1 MSPTASPTASPT
13 VSPTLRTTVRT
24 TRNRLAGLGAT
35 LLILALVVVTP
46 VLLLS
51 IGVTPWRED
60 LGELSALLTSPDD
73 GTLALLLIG
82 VVAWVAWAVVAV
94 SLVVEIAAAIRGV
107 SAPRLPALGM
117 PQQLAGRLVTIA
129 ALLFAVAP
137 TLTPTFTPGFTP
149 MAAHAAA
156 APEAPRH
163 EPVPEAA
170 PIAPVQQSAPVPV
183 AADHHAQPPVDYTV
197 RRGDSLWKIAQ
208 EKLGDGT
215 RYTEIVALNQGL
227 LHGQPNFIEPG
238 LVLHLPGDA
247 APTRHTTERTT
258 EHTTDTERRADD
270 EYVVEPGD
278 SLWGIAEDELG
289 DPTHYPEI
297 FEASKE
303 TLQPDGA
310 HLRDPNLI
318 RPGWKLTI
326 PEDTTVD
333 ATADAP
339 LGPSPGGKHT
349 GKHSGKHSGPVPEM
363 TGPPVESPNSST
375 PTASPDRAPASSTS
389 DAVDDTDSSVGWLL
403 PGLAGAGALL
413 GGSLLITVRAHRR
426 TQQRY
431 RRPGFTLAPPP
442 PQVRDIEK
450 TVTATGGPAAEF
462 VEWLDTLLHHLAA
475 TTDPLPKLG
484 SVEVDKHAVTLHL
497 AEPTSLPEP
506 WSGSDTTWT
515 ADLDWPVGEVD
526 TLSPYP
532 LLASVGQDDQGH
544 LWLLDLEHLG
554 VVSLTGDAAH
564 AEALARHLAVE
575 LTLNPW
581 SVIAEINTIDVAP
594 ELKPLESWRVGH
606 HAVDDTEFLKG
617 IRKQTEPAT
626 YHTYSDPEP
635 FYAVLLPA
643 TARGDDVTALV
654 DIVRRQQSR
663 SGLGIVTVG
672 DAEPGDV
679 VLELTAGGRLR
690 IPHLGLDL
698 TAAGLTAEEAAACAA
713 IVDLTFD
720 ADATIPMPRHKTAT
734 GWRALADQAGAL
746 VDDLTEQR
754 PAGMAGTTSLLPEAT
769 QRYEAVAAATADD
782 VATLAPVVPETTR
795 RLVDDADPQLDDDLA
810 EWRNPASAL
819 PKLHL
824 LGQVTLEAAAVTE
837 RPAYF
842 AELATYLVLHP
853 AGVSS
858 AQIEDALGVSK
869 SRARTDLALLRRWL
883 GTDPRTGDL
892 HLPTATTSPAPA
904 NGGTGGYQ
912 LHDVLVDLDL
922 FRRLRA
928 RAQAH
933 GADGMPDLVAALELL
948 TGPPFSSLRN
958 HGWSWLLDGERLHE
972 IAASAAVDV
981 AHIVTTDAIS
991 RGDLARARFAA
1002 ETGCT
1007 AAPHDDICRL
1017 DLAKVEE
1024 ASGHTDAAE
1033 HIVDKDVCNRTDDLL
1048 PPIDLPE
1055 RTAEVIKNNEW
1066 GGPKRKRP

>member
-1 MSPTASPTASPT
+1 MSPTVSPTASPT
-13 VSPTLRTTVRT
+13 VST
-24 TRNRLAGLGAT
+24 TRSRLAGLGAS
-35 LLILALVVVTP
+35 LLILALVIGTP
-46 VLLLS
+46 ALLLA

-60 LGELSALLTSPDD
+60 PGELSTLLTSPDD

-94 SLVVEIAAAIRGV
+94 SLIVEIAAAIRGV

-117 PQQLAGRLVTIA
+117 PQHLAGRLVTVA

-137 TLTPTFTPGFTP
+137 TLTPTFTPMFNP

-156 APEAPRH
+156 APEAPAL

-170 PIAPVQQSAPVPV
+170 PTPPVKQSAPVRV
-183 AADHHAQPPVDYTV
+183 AADHPADHEEQPTVDYTV

-227 LHGQPNFIEPG
+227 LHGQPNFIHPG
-238 LVLHLPGDA
+238 LVLHLPLDA
-247 APTRHTTERTT
+247 APTSRTT
-258 EHTTDTERRADD
+258 GHPTEHPADTEGRAEDP
-270 EYVVEPGD
+270 YVVEPGD
-278 SLWGIAEDELG
+278 SLWTIAEDELG

-297 FEASKE
+297 FEASTE

-310 HLRDPNLI
+310 HLLDPNLI

-326 PEDTTVD
+326 PEDKTVD
-333 ATADAP
+333 ATTEPP
-339 LGPSPGGKHT
+339 LVPSPG

-363 TGPPVESPNSST
+363 TRTPGEVPNSPT
-375 PTASPDRAPASSTS
+375 PTATPDPAPAPSTS
-389 DAVDDTDSSVGWLL
+389 DAENDTDTSVGWLL

-413 GGSLLITVRAHRR
+413 AGSLLITVRAHRR
-426 TQQRY
+426 TQERY

-442 PQVRDIEK
+442 AQVRDIEK

-462 VEWLDTLLHHLAA
+462 VEQLDKLLHHLAA
-475 TTDPLPKLG
+475 TTDPLPNLE

-497 AEPTSLPEP
+497 AEPISLSEP
-506 WSGSDTTWT
+506 WRGSETTWT
-515 ADLDWPVGEVD
+515 ADLDSPVGEAD

-554 VVSLTGDAAH
+554 VVSLTGDAGH

-581 SVIAEINTIDVAP
+581 SVIAEINTIDLAP
-594 ELKPLESWRVGH
+594 ELKPLESWRMGH
-606 HAVDDTEFLKG
+606 HTVDDTDFLAD

-635 FYAVLLPA
+635 YHVVLLPA
-643 TARGDDVTALV
+643 TARGADVTALV

-672 DAEPGDV
+672 EPDPGDV
-679 VLELTAGGRLR
+679 VLELTAGGRVR

-720 ADATIPMPRHKTAT
+720 ADATIPMPRHETAT

-754 PAGMAGTTSLLPEAT
+754 PPGMAGATSLLPEAT

-782 VATLAPVVPETTR
+782 VATLAPVVPQATR
-795 RLVDDADPQLDDDLA
+795 KLVEDADPQLDDDLA

-824 LGQVTLEAAAVTE
+824 LGPVTLEAEAVTE

-842 AELATYLVLHP
+842 AELATYLLLHP

-883 GTDPRTGDL
+883 GTNPRTGDL

-933 GADGMPDLVAALELL
+933 GADGMPDLVAALELV

-972 IAASAAVDV
+972 IAASAIVDV

-1002 ETGCT
+1002 ETGCK
-1007 AAPHDDICRL
+1007 AAPYDDICRL

-1024 ASGHTDAAE
+1024 ASGHADAAE

-1066 GGPKRKRP
+1066 GGPKRRRH

>member
-1 MSPTASPTASPT
+1 
-13 VSPTLRTTVRT
+13 VSTR
-24 TRNRLAGLGAT
+24 RNRLAGLGAT
-35 LLILALVVVTP
+35 LLILALAIGTP
-46 VLLLS
+46 ALLLA
-51 IGVTPWRED
+51 IGVTPWRKDPGD
-60 LGELSALLTSPDD
+60 LGTLLTSPDD
-73 GTLALLLIG
+73 GTLALLVIG

-94 SLVVEIAAAIRGV
+94 SLLVEIAAAIQGV

-117 PQQLAGRLVTIA
+117 PQHLAGRLVTVA

-137 TLTPTFTPGFTP
+137 SLTPMFTP

-156 APEAPRH
+156 APEAPRP
-163 EPVPEAA
+163 EAVPEAA
-170 PIAPVQQSAPVPV
+170 PIAPVQQPAAAT
-183 AADHHAQPPVDYTV
+183 AADHRDQPTVDYTV
-197 RRGDSLWKIAQ
+197 RRGDSLWKIAK

-215 RYTEIVALNQGL
+215 RYTEIVVLNAGL

-238 LVLHLPGDA
+238 LVLLLPGDA
-247 APTRHTTERTT
+247 TPNKHTS
-258 EHTTDTERRADD
+258 EHTADTKERADT

-278 SLWGIAEDELG
+278 SLWAIAEEELG
-289 DPTHYPEI
+289 DPTQYPEI
-297 FEASKE
+297 FEASKA
-303 TLQPDGA
+303 TLQPGGN

-318 RPGWKLTI
+318 RPGWTLTI
-326 PEDTTVD
+326 P
-333 ATADAP
+333 ADKPANGTSDS
-339 LGPSPGGKHT
+339 LVVPSPGGKP
-349 GKHSGKHSGPVPEM
+349 GGNHSGPEPEV
-363 TGPPVESPNSST
+363 TQPPGESVSSPA
-375 PTASPDRAPASSTS
+375 PTATPDHAPAASTS
-389 DAVDDTDSSVGWLL
+389 DVADDPGASAGWLV

-413 GGSLLITVRAHRR
+413 AGSLLITVRAHRR

-431 RRPGFTLAPPP
+431 RRPGLTLGPPP

-462 VEWLDTLLHHLAA
+462 VEQLDKLLHHLAA
-475 TTDPLPKLG
+475 SVQPLPELE
-484 SVEVDKHAVTLHL
+484 SVEVDKHTVTLHL
-497 AEPTSLPEP
+497 AEPIRLSEP

-515 ADLDWPVGEVD
+515 ADLDSPLGEVD

-532 LLASVGQDDQGH
+532 LLASVGQDDEGR
-544 LWLLDLEHLG
+544 LWLLDLERLG
-554 VVSLTGDAAH
+554 VISLTGNTEH

-581 SVIAEINTIDVAP
+581 SVIAEINTIDLAP
-594 ELKPLESWRVGH
+594 ELKPLESWRMGH
-606 HAVDDTEFLKG
+606 HAVDDTDFLAD

-626 YHTYSDPEP
+626 YETYSDPEP
-635 FYAVLLPA
+635 YYAVLLPA
-643 TARGDDVTALV
+643 TARGADVRTLV
-654 DIVRRQQSR
+654 DIVRRQRSR
-663 SGLGIVTVG
+663 SGLGVVTVG
-672 DAEPGDV
+672 EAEPGDV

-690 IPHLGLDL
+690 VPHLGLDL

-720 ADATIPMPRHKTAT
+720 ADGTIPMPRNKEAT

-754 PAGMAGTTSLLPEAT
+754 PAGVAGATSLLPEAP

-795 RLVDDADPQLDDDLA
+795 KLVEAADPQLDADLA

-824 LGQVTLEAAAVTE
+824 LGPVALEAEAVTE

-858 AQIEDALGVSK
+858 AQIEEALGVSK

-928 RAQAH
+928 RAQAR
-933 GADGMPDLVAALELL
+933 GAHGMPDLVAALELL

-1002 ETGCT
+1002 ETGCK
-1007 AAPHDDICRL
+1007 AAPYDDICRL

-1024 ASGHTDAAE
+1024 ASGHPDAAE
-1033 HIVDKDVCNRTDDLL
+1033 HIVDKDVCNRSDDLL
-1048 PPIDLPE
+1048 PPIDLPQ
-1055 RTAEVIKNNEW
+1055 RTAEVIKNNDW
-1066 GGPKRKRP
+1066 GGPKRKRH

>member
-1 MSPTASPTASPT
+1 
-13 VSPTLRTTVRT
+13 VS
-24 TRNRLAGLGAT
+24 TRNRLAGLGAS
-35 LLILALVVVTP
+35 LLIIALVVGTP
-46 VLLLS
+46 LLL
-51 IGVTPWRED
+51 IAVGATPWQESLGD
-60 LGELSALLTSPDD
+60 LGTLLTSPDD
-73 GTLALLLIG
+73 GTLALLVIG
-82 VVAWVAWAVVAV
+82 VVAWVAWAVLAV
-94 SLVVEIAAAIRGV
+94 SFGVEIVAALRGV
-107 SAPRLPALGM
+107 PAPRLPGLELSQG
-117 PQQLAGRLVTIA
+117 LAGRVVAVA

-137 TLTPTFTPGFTP
+137 SVVPVFASQP
-149 MAAHAAA
+149 AHAAPSATAPRLPHLPEPSARPTVAVA
-156 APEAPRH
+156 APT
-163 EPVPEAA
+163 VAA
-170 PIAPVQQSAPVPV
+170 PV
-183 AADHHAQPPVDYTV
+183 ADTETTTVEYTV

-208 EKLGDGT
+208 EQLGDGL
-215 RYTEIVALNQGL
+215 RFREIIALNEDA
-227 LHGQPNFIEPG
+227 LHGEPDFIDPG
-238 LVLHLPGDA
+238 LVLRLPVDAGDVEEPPEA
-247 APTRHTTERTT
+247 APE
-258 EHTTDTERRADD
+258 EL
-270 EYVVEPGD
+270 YVVQSGD
-278 SLWGIAEDELG
+278 TLWDIAEDELG
-289 DPTHYPEI
+289 EGERYPEI
-297 FEASKE
+297 FEASRD
-303 TLQPDGA
+303 TVQPDGR
-310 HLRDPNLI
+310 HLTDADLI
-318 RPGWKLTI
+318 LPGWELTI
-326 PEDTTVD
+326 PGSVADSPVVDPPAVEDPPV
-333 ATADAP
+333 AP
-339 LGPSPGGKHT
+339 PGGKHRD
-349 GKHSGKHSGPVPEM
+349 P
-363 TGPPVESPNSST
+363 GPPGTTPPAESPNSPA
-375 PTASPDRAPASSTS
+375 PTATPDHGPAPSTS
-389 DAVDDTDSSVGWLL
+389 DAADGTDTSVGWLL

-413 GGSLLITVRAHRR
+413 AGSLLITVRAHRR
-426 TQQRY
+426 TQQRH

-450 TVTATGGPAAEF
+450 TITATGGPAAQF
-462 VEWLDTLLHHLAA
+462 VERLDKLLHHLAA
-475 TTDPLPKLG
+475 TTDPLPKLE

-497 AEPTSLPEP
+497 AEPISLPEP
-506 WSGSDTTWT
+506 WNGSDTTWT
-515 ADLDWPVGEVD
+515 ADLDSPVGEVN

-554 VVSLTGDAAH
+554 VVSLTGDAEH

-581 SVIAEINTIDVAP
+581 SVIAEINTIDLAP
-594 ELKPLESWRVGH
+594 ELKPLESWRGSYH
-606 HAVDDTEFLKG
+606 TVDETDFLAD

-626 YHTYSDPEP
+626 YHTYNDPEP
-635 FYAVLLPA
+635 YYAVLLPA
-643 TARGDDVTALV
+643 TARAGDVTALV

-672 DAEPGDV
+672 EPDPGDV
-679 VLELTAGGRLR
+679 VLELTAGGRVR

-713 IVDLTFD
+713 IVNLTFD
-720 ADATIPMPRHKTAT
+720 ADATIPMPHHHAAT

-746 VDDLTEQR
+746 VDNLTEQR
-754 PAGMAGTTSLLPEAT
+754 PVGMAGATSLLPEAT
-769 QRYEAVAAATADD
+769 QRYEAVAAATAED
-782 VATLAPVVPETTR
+782 VTTLAPVVPQTTR
-795 RLVDDADPQLDDDLA
+795 KLIQDADPQLDDDLA
-810 EWRNPASAL
+810 EWRNPASEL

-824 LGQVTLEAAAVTE
+824 LGPVTLEAEAVTE

-858 AQIEDALGVSK
+858 AEIEDALGVSK

-883 GTDPRTGDL
+883 GTNPRTGDL

-933 GADGMPDLVAALELL
+933 GAEGMPELVAALELL

-972 IAASAAVDV
+972 IAASAVVDV

-991 RGDLARARFAA
+991 RGDLSRARFAA
-1002 ETGCT
+1002 ETGCM

-1024 ASGHTDAAE
+1024 ASGHADAAE
-1033 HIVDKDVCNRTDDLL
+1033 HIVDKDVCNRSDDLL
-1048 PPIDLPE
+1048 PPIDLPD
-1055 RTAEVIKNNEW
+1055 RTAEVIRNNEW

>member
-1 MSPTASPTASPT
+1 
-13 VSPTLRTTVRT
+13 VST

-35 LLILALVVVTP
+35 LLILALVIGTP
-46 VLLLS
+46 ALLLA
-51 IGVTPWRED
+51 IRVTPWRED
-60 LGELSALLTSPDD
+60 PGEVGTLLTSPDD
-73 GTLALLLIG
+73 GTLALLVIG

-94 SLVVEIAAAIRGV
+94 SLVVEIVAAIRGV

-117 PQQLAGRLVTIA
+117 PQQLAGRLVTVA

-137 TLTPTFTPGFTP
+137 TLTPMFAPS
-149 MAAHAAA
+149 AAHAAIA
-156 APEAPRH
+156 PQAPAPESVR
-163 EPVPEAA
+163 EAA
-170 PIAPVQQSAPVPV
+170 PIPPVQPATAATV
-183 AADHHAQPPVDYTV
+183 AADHHEQPTVDYTV
-197 RRGDSLWKIAQ
+197 RRGDSLWKIAK

-227 LHGQPNFIEPG
+227 LHGQPNFIDPG
-238 LVLHLPGDA
+238 LVLHLPSDA
-247 APTRHTTERTT
+247 ASTQHPS
-258 EHTTDTERRADD
+258 EHSADPGRRAEDQ
-270 EYVVEPGD
+270 YVVEPGD
-278 SLWGIAEDELG
+278 SLWAIAEEELG

-310 HLRDPNLI
+310 HLLDPNLI

-326 PEDTTVD
+326 PPDKTVD
-333 ATADAP
+333 VTADP
-339 LGPSPGGKHT
+339 PVVRSPD
-349 GKHSGKHSGPVPEM
+349 GKHSGKQSDPVPDV
-363 TGPPVESPNSST
+363 TRQPGDSPNSPA
-375 PTASPDRAPASSTS
+375 PTATPDHAPAPSTS
-389 DAVDDTDSSVGWLL
+389 GAEDDTDTSVGWLL

-413 GGSLLITVRAHRR
+413 AGSLLITVRAHRR

-450 TVTATGGPAAEF
+450 TVTATGGLAAEF
-462 VEWLDTLLHHLAA
+462 VERLDKLLHHLAA
-475 TTDPLPKLG
+475 TTDPLPKLE
-484 SVEVDKHAVTLHL
+484 SVEVDKNAVTLHL
-497 AEPTSLPEP
+497 AEPISLSEP

-515 ADLDWPVGEVD
+515 ADLESPVGEVD

-554 VVSLTGDAAH
+554 VVSLTGDAEH
-564 AEALARHLAVE
+564 AEALARHLEVE

-581 SVIAEINTIDVAP
+581 SVIAEINTIDLAP
-594 ELKPLESWRVGH
+594 EVKPLESWRVSH
-606 HAVDDTEFLKG
+606 HAADGTDFLAD

-635 FYAVLLPA
+635 YYAVLLPA
-643 TARGDDVTALV
+643 TSRGNDVTALV

-720 ADATIPMPRHKTAT
+720 ADATIPMPRHETAT

-754 PAGMAGTTSLLPEAT
+754 PAGVAGATSLLPEAT

-782 VATLAPVVPETTR
+782 VATLAPIVPETTR
-795 RLVDDADPQLDDDLA
+795 RLVEDADPQLDDDLA

-824 LGQVTLEAAAVTE
+824 LGPVTLKAAAVTE

-858 AQIEDALGVSK
+858 AQIEEALGVSK

-883 GTDPRTGDL
+883 GTNPRTGDL

-933 GADGMPDLVAALELL
+933 GTEGMPDLVAALELL
-948 TGPPFSSLRN
+948 SGPPFSSLRN

-1002 ETGCT
+1002 ETGCK
-1007 AAPHDDICRL
+1007 AAPYDDICRL

-1024 ASGHTDAAE
+1024 ASGHADAAE
-1033 HIVDKDVCNRTDDLL
+1033 QIVDKDVCNRSDDLL

-1066 GGPKRKRP
+1066 GGPKRRRH

>member
-1 MSPTASPTASPT
+1 
-13 VSPTLRTTVRT
+13 VS
-24 TRNRLAGLGAT
+24 TRNRLAGLGAS
-35 LLILALVVVTP
+35 LLIVLLVVGTP
-46 VLLLS
+46 FLL
-51 IGVTPWRED
+51 IAVGATPWQERLGD
-60 LGELSALLTSPDD
+60 LGTLLTSPDD
-73 GTLALLLIG
+73 GTLALLVIG
-82 VVAWVAWAVVAV
+82 VVAWVAWAVLAV
-94 SLVVEIAAAIRGV
+94 SFGVEIVAALRGV
-107 SAPRLPALGM
+107 PAPRLPGLGLS
-117 PQQLAGRLVTIA
+117 QGLAGRVVAVA

-137 TLTPTFTPGFTP
+137 PVVPVFASPP
-149 MAAHAAA
+149 AHASPAATAPLIAHLPEASARPAVAVA
-156 APEAPRH
+156 APA
-163 EPVPEAA
+163 VAA
-170 PIAPVQQSAPVPV
+170 P
-183 AADHHAQPPVDYTV
+183 ADDAEATTVEYTV
-197 RRGDSLWKIAQ
+197 RRGDSLWKIAEEQ
-208 EKLGDGT
+208 LGDGL
-215 RYTEIVALNQGL
+215 RFREIIALNEDA
-227 LHGQPNFIEPG
+227 LHGEPDFIDPG
-238 LVLHLPGDA
+238 LVLRLPADAGDVEEPRES
-247 APTRHTTERTT
+247 APEET
-258 EHTTDTERRADD
+258 
-270 EYVVEPGD
+270 YVVQSGD
-278 SLWGIAEDELG
+278 TLWDIAKDELAAG
-289 DPTHYPEI
+289 ERYPEI
-297 FEASKE
+297 FQASRD
-303 TLQPDGA
+303 TVQPDGR
-310 HLRDPNLI
+310 HLTDPDLI
-318 RPGWKLTI
+318 LPGWELAI
-326 PEDTTVD
+326 PGTVADSPVVDPPVVEDPQV
-333 ATADAP
+333 
-339 LGPSPGGKHT
+339 SPGVKHRE
-349 GKHSGKHSGPVPEM
+349 PD
-363 TGPPVESPNSST
+363 PPGTTPPAESPNSPA
-375 PTASPDRAPASSTS
+375 PTATLDHAPAPSTS
-389 DAVDDTDSSVGWLL
+389 DAEDDTDTSVGWML

-413 GGSLLITVRAHRR
+413 AGSLLITVRAHRR

-450 TVTATGGPAAEF
+450 TVMATGSPAAVF
-462 VEWLDTLLHHLAA
+462 VEQLDKLLHHLAA
-475 TTDPLPKLG
+475 TTDPLPKLE
-484 SVEVDKHAVTLHL
+484 SVEVDRHAVTLHL
-497 AEPTSLPEP
+497 AEPISLPEP

-515 ADLDWPVGEVD
+515 ADLDSPVGEMD

-532 LLASVGQDDQGH
+532 LLASVGQDYQGH

-554 VVSLTGDAAH
+554 VVSLTGDAEH

-581 SVIAEINTIDVAP
+581 SVLAEINTIDLAS
-594 ELKPLESWRVGH
+594 ELKPLESFRGSH
-606 HAVDDTEFLKG
+606 HAVDDTDFLAD

-635 FYAVLLPA
+635 YYAVLLPA
-643 TARGDDVTALV
+643 TSRGDDVTALV
-654 DIVRRQQSR
+654 DTVRRQQSR

-679 VLELTAGGRLR
+679 VFELTARGRLR

-720 ADATIPMPRHKTAT
+720 AEATVPMPRHEEAT

-746 VDDLTEQR
+746 VDNLTKQR
-754 PAGMAGTTSLLPEAT
+754 PAGMAGVTSLLPEAT

-795 RLVDDADPQLDDDLA
+795 KLIEDADPQLDDDLA

-824 LGQVTLEAAAVTE
+824 LGPVTLAAEAVTE

-858 AQIEDALGVSK
+858 AEIEDALGVSK

-883 GTDPRTGDL
+883 GTNPRTGDL

-912 LHDVLVDLDL
+912 LHDVLVSLDL

-933 GADGMPDLVAALELL
+933 GAEGMPDLVAALELV

-972 IAASAAVDV
+972 IAASAVVDV

-1002 ETGCT
+1002 ETGCK

-1024 ASGHTDAAE
+1024 ASGHPDAAE
-1033 HIVDKDVCNRTDDLL
+1033 EIVDKDVCNRSDDLL

-1055 RTAEVIKNNEW
+1055 RTAEVIRNNEW

>member
-1 MSPTASPTASPT
+1 MSPT
-13 VSPTLRTTVRT
+13 VST
-24 TRNRLAGLGAT
+24 TRNRVAALGAS
-35 LLILALVVVTP
+35 LLILALVVGTP
-46 VLLLS
+46 ALLLA

-60 LGELSALLTSPDD
+60 LGELSTLLTSPDD
-73 GTLALLLIG
+73 GTLALLVIG

-94 SLVVEIAAAIRGV
+94 SLVVEIAAATRGV

-117 PQQLAGRLVTIA
+117 PQRLAGRLVTVA

-137 TLTPTFTPGFTP
+137 SLAPMFTP

-156 APEAPRH
+156 VPEAPRH
-163 EPVPEAA
+163 DPVPEAA
-170 PIAPVQQSAPVPV
+170 PIAPVQQSAPAP
-183 AADHHAQPPVDYTV
+183 AAVDHHAQPTVDYTV
-197 RRGDSLWKIAQ
+197 RRGDSLWKIAK

-215 RYTEIVALNQGL
+215 RYTEIVALNEGL
-227 LHGQPNFIEPG
+227 LHGQPNFIDPG

-247 APTRHTTERTT
+247 APTERTADA
-258 EHTTDTERRADD
+258 EGRADA

-278 SLWGIAEDELG
+278 SLWAIAEEQLG

-326 PEDTTVD
+326 PEDKPAD
-333 ATADAP
+333 ATLDPPAV
-339 LGPSPGGKHT
+339 PSPGGKH
-349 GKHSGKHSGPVPEM
+349 SGPAPDM
-363 TGPPVESPNSST
+363 TKPSGDSPNS
-375 PTASPDRAPASSTS
+375 PTDIYPPDHDPAPSTS
-389 DAVDDTDSSVGWLL
+389 DAEDDTDTSVGWLL

-413 GGSLLITVRAHRR
+413 AGSLLITVRAHRR

-450 TVTATGGPAAEF
+450 TVTATGGPAAKF
-462 VEWLDTLLHHLAA
+462 VEQLDKLLHHLAA
-475 TTDPLPKLG
+475 TTDPLPKLE
-484 SVEVDKHAVTLHL
+484 SIEVGKHAVTLHL
-497 AEPTSLPEP
+497 AEPISLPEP
-506 WSGSDTTWT
+506 WSGLDTTWT
-515 ADLDWPVGEVD
+515 ADLDSPVGEVD

-532 LLASVGQDDQGH
+532 LLASVGQDDEGH

-554 VVSLTGDAAH
+554 VVSLTGDAEH

-581 SVIAEINTIDVAP
+581 SVIAEINTIDLAP
-594 ELKPLESWRVGH
+594 ELTPLESWRVSQH
-606 HAVDDTEFLKG
+606 TVDDTDFLSD

-626 YHTYSDPEP
+626 YSTYSDPEP
-635 FYAVLLPA
+635 YYAVLLPA
-643 TARGDDVTALV
+643 AARGADVTALV
-654 DIVRRQQSR
+654 DIVRRQRSR
-663 SGLGIVTVG
+663 SGLGIITVG
-672 DAEPGDV
+672 EAEPGDV

-690 IPHLGLDL
+690 TPHLGLDL
-698 TAAGLTAEEAAACAA
+698 TAAGLTADETAACAA

-720 ADATIPMPRHKTAT
+720 AEATTPMPRHERAT

-754 PAGMAGTTSLLPEAT
+754 PAGVASAASLLPEAP
-769 QRYEAVAAATADD
+769 QRYEAVAAATAED

-795 RLVDDADPQLDDDLA
+795 KLVEDADPQLDDDLT

-824 LGQVTLEAAAVTE
+824 LGPVTLEAEAVTE

-858 AQIEDALGVSK
+858 AQIEEALGVSK

-883 GTDPRTGDL
+883 GTDPRTGGL

-922 FRRLRA
+922 FRRLRG
-928 RAQAH
+928 RAQAR

-972 IAASAAVDV
+972 LAAYAAVDV

-1002 ETGCT
+1002 ETGCK
-1007 AAPHDDICRL
+1007 AAPYDDICRL

-1024 ASGHTDAAE
+1024 ASGHADAAE
-1033 HIVDKDVCNRTDDLL
+1033 QIVDKDVCNRSDDLL
-1048 PPIDLPE
+1048 PPIDLPK
-1055 RTAEVIKNNEW
+1055 RTNEVIKNNDW
-1066 GGPKRKRP
+1066 GGPKRRKGGQTGRT